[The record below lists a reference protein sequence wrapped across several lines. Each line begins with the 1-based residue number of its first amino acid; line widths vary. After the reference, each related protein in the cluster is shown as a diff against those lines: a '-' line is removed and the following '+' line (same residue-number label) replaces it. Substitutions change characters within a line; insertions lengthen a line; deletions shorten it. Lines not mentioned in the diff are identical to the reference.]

1 MEGGDD
7 DKRKWP
13 GGDVIRTPLIN
24 GEVRNTT
31 GWRRGPIR
39 WQEEIQVP
47 VRSMFPSKLQGRGL
61 ESPINYSWPPKTN
74 PPSRLQSSRLP
85 RFWGSRLGLQWSKA
99 CQGSKQGSRL
109 GSWLDSTRKWPAP
122 CKTNATQIRIHSKA
136 PSPLL
141 HKVQA
146 SFFCTRLS
154 SFQTGCKGSKV
165 ARGQVQGFNLH
176 DSKVPSFRRQV
187 PWFQDPWTSP
197 ARFTTAH
204 RKYRSWEPND
214 TIDL

>member
-85 RFWGSRLGLQWSKA
+85 RFWGSRLGLQWS
-99 CQGSKQGSRL
+99 RL
-109 GSWLDSTRKWPAP
+109 V
-122 CKTNATQIRIHSKA
+122 
-136 PSPLL
+136 
-141 HKVQA
+141 KVP
-146 SFFCTRLS
+146 
-154 SFQTGCKGSKV
+154 
-165 ARGQVQGFNLH
+165 
-176 DSKVPSFRRQV
+176 SKVPDLGLDWIQQGNDQRHAKQTQRKLGSIVKRQV
-187 PWFQDPWTSP
+187 HCFTRSKLHLFAQGFQVSRQAAKAPRLQGAKFRVSIYTTLKFHRSDAKFPGSKIHGP
-197 ARFTTAH
+197 VRKVTTAH
-204 RKYRSWEPND
+204 RKHRSWEPND